1 MMLMILLISISCLVF
16 FISLAKAI
24 VKLQEKPT
32 SLAARARSVQEK
44 AGTKGGTALRDEEEM
59 DKSLVTRVLLPLAGR
74 SSGVFSSITPV
85 SMLKRAD
92 ENILQAGL
100 SEKVT
105 GIQLMTL
112 SWIFTFFMPA
122 FIFIIFMPSV
132 AQHKVSMSIVG
143 LGCLFGAFLGYRMPL
158 GIVQSRAKKRQKEI
172 QLALPFTFDL
182 ISVSVSAGMAFDG
195 AMQVVSER
203 TSGSLSEELRRTL
216 REINLGI
223 SRDEALNN
231 LVKRTGVDDL
241 RSFVAAVNYISK
253 LGGSLVSVIEVQTD
267 ALRVKRRQRAEKK
280 ANQAPVK
287 IMIPLVL
294 FIFPCLF
301 IVILGPAVVTLLTKN
316 MPF

>member
-1 MMLMILLISISCLVF
+1 MMLMITLIGISSLVAF
-16 FISLAKAI
+16 LSLAKAI
-24 VKLQEKPT
+24 MKLQEKPA
-32 SLAARARSVQEK
+32 SLAARARSVQDK
-44 AGTKGGTALRDEEEM
+44 AGPKGMALRDEEQM

-74 SSGVFSSITPV
+74 SSGLFSALIPAG
-85 SMLKRAD
+85 MLKKAD
-92 ENILQAGL
+92 EHILQSGL
-100 SEKVT
+100 SGKVT
-105 GIQLMTL
+105 GIQLLTL
-112 SWIFTFFMPA
+112 SWIFTLFLPI
-122 FIFIIFMPSV
+122 FIFVLFMPSV
-132 AQHKVSMSIVG
+132 AQHKLTMPEVG
-143 LGCLFGAFLGYRMPL
+143 LGCLFGAVLGYRLPL
-158 GIVQSRAKKRQKEI
+158 GIVQSRAKQRQKEI
-172 QLALPFTFDL
+172 QMALPFTFDL

-203 TSGSLSEELRRTL
+203 TTGPLSDELRRTL
-216 REINLGI
+216 REVNLGI
-223 SRDEALNN
+223 SREEALNN
-231 LVKRTGVDDL
+231 LVKRTGVEDL
-241 RSFVAAVNYISK
+241 RSFVAAVNYIAK